1 MTFDLFTSESGR
13 GVLKVFI
20 GNTAKLDDNIRFI
33 LEHKLMKIQNKVLKY
48 IYKIINKGSKNYK
61 RLLFV

>member
-1 MTFDLFTSESGR
+1 MTFDLFTSEFCR

-48 IYKIINKGSKNYK
+48 IYKIINKGSKKYK